1 MIEKIRFK
9 HMNALQLENEWLR
22 IVVIPEL
29 GGKVASMYKKDK
41 QFELLFQHKEN
52 TYRKPGRYAAF
63 VEYDAA
69 GFDDAFPSIDSGRV
83 LVGNRELE
91 YPDHG
96 EIWTAEFSYSIES
109 GDRVRLTF
117 QSPVFPYRYQ
127 KQLVLQEKTLLVR
140 YAITNTGDA
149 AFPCIWAMHCL
160 LRCEEDME
168 IEFPPGTQK
177 VLNVQDSEILGSAGQ
192 IHSYPFTQGKDGR
205 EYRLDRVLPAVSG
218 STKKYYCYGPVQ
230 EGHCG
235 VYYPTQKVRYRVSFD
250 KEKLPYVGFWV
261 TEGGFRGDYNCAL
274 EPANGY
280 YDAIAIAEK
289 NNALYRLAPAET
301 LSFAIAMELD

>member
-1 MIEKIRFK
+1 MIERIRFK
-9 HMNALQLENEWLR
+9 NMDALQLENTWLR

-41 QFELLFQHKEN
+41 QFELLFQNKED
-52 TYRKPGRYAAF
+52 TYRKPERYAAF
-63 VEYDAA
+63 AEYDAA
-69 GFDDAFPSIDSGRV
+69 GFDDAFPSIDAGSV
-83 LVGNRELE
+83 LVGARELE

-96 EIWTAEFSYSIES
+96 EIWTADFSYAIES
-109 GDRVRLTF
+109 GDSISLTF

-127 KQLVLQEKTLLVR
+127 KQLVLQEKTLVIR
-140 YAITNTGDA
+140 YNITNIGDETL
-149 AFPCIWAMHCL
+149 PCIWAMHCL

-168 IEFPPGTQK
+168 IDFPPGTKK
-177 VLNVQDSEILGSAGQ
+177 VLNVQDSELGCAGQ
-192 IHSYPFTQGKDGR
+192 IHSYPVTRGKDGR
-205 EYRLDRVLPAVSG
+205 EYRLDRVLPAASG
-218 STKKYYCYGPVQ
+218 STKKYYACGQVQ
-230 EGHCG
+230 EGRCG
-235 VYYPTQKVRYRVSFD
+235 VYYPSQKVRYQVTFD

-289 NNALYRLAPAET
+289 NKALYRLAPAET
-301 LSFAIAMELD
+301 LSFRIAMELD